1 MIRDLS
7 DLRSDLDQ
15 IDREIIALFE
25 RRMEVS
31 RQVAAYK
38 REKGLPILDAVRE
51 EQVLQSRAEMLK
63 DASLTQPCR
72 ELFTELMRL
81 SRKEQEQDRGIKQ

>member
-63 DASLTQPCR
+63 DASLAQPCR
-72 ELFTELMRL
+72 ELFAELMRL